1 MALGSS
7 HTAGAGQPSIFDFG
21 SLSSLHRDVTG
32 QQPAS
37 AEKQAEVARQFEAV
51 YIQMLLKQMRQAT
64 MKSGLLDSN
73 ESQMMQSMADQQ
85 LALQLANP
93 GIGLAQSLLKQM
105 QANQPGANQ
114 PGAGQEGASQDGAPA
129 MKPLDLAARTV
140 TSGSSNPEVAA
151 LLRVLQRGGASDR
164 ALAAAEGAPDH
175 VVDFVAQMAPAAKAA
190 ERQSGVPARLI
201 LGQAALES
209 GWGQREIRYP
219 DGRTSYNLFG
229 IKAGDSWKGKTV
241 NVLTTEYE
249 NGTPR
254 KVTQAFRAYNSY
266 EESFADYARLL
277 GSNPRYDAVADARDE
292 IDAARRIQ
300 AAGYATDPRYA
311 DKLIGIM
318 GQLQGAGR
326 LAKVADATGL
336 DGKAELLGSDFA
348 GVGDP

>member
-7 HTAGAGQPSIFDFG
+7 PTSGAGQPSIFDFG
-21 SLSSLHRDVTG
+21 SLSSLHHDVTS
-32 QQPAS
+32 QPGS
-37 AEKQAEVARQFEAV
+37 AEKQAQVAHQFEAV

-64 MKSGLLDSN
+64 MKSGLLDSH
-73 ESQMMQSMADQQ
+73 ESQMMQSMADEQ

-105 QANQPGANQ
+105 QANQPATGDAAQADAQ
-114 PGAGQEGASQDGAPA
+114 P

-140 TSGSSNPEVAA
+140 NSDSSNPEVAA
-151 LLRVLQRGGASDR
+151 LLRMMRRGGASDR

-175 VVDFVAQMAPAAKAA
+175 VVDFVEQMAPAAKAA

-229 IKAGDSWKGKTV
+229 IKAGDGWKGKTV

-254 KVTQAFRAYNSY
+254 KVVQAFRAYNSY
-266 EESFADYARLL
+266 QESFADYARLL

-311 DKLIGIM
+311 DKLIGVM
-318 GQLQGAGR
+318 GQLQGSAHGGR
-326 LAKVADATGL
+326 GL
-336 DGKAELLGSDFA
+336 DGALFGGKAELLESDFEGA
-348 GVGDP
+348 GDP

>member
-7 HTAGAGQPSIFDFG
+7 PTPGAGQPSIFDFG
-21 SLSSLHRDVTG
+21 ALSSLHHDVTS
-32 QQPAS
+32 QPAS
-37 AEKQAEVARQFEAV
+37 AEKQAQVARQFEAV

-64 MKSGLLDSN
+64 MKSGLLDSH
-73 ESQMMQSMADQQ
+73 ESQMVQSMADEQ

-93 GIGLAQSLLKQM
+93 GIGLAASLLKQM
-105 QANQPGANQ
+105 QANRPATDGDA
-114 PGAGQEGASQDGAPA
+114 AQDGTQDPTQA

-140 TSGSSNPEVAA
+140 NSDSTNPEVAA
-151 LLRVLQRGGASDR
+151 LLRMLRRGGASDR

-175 VVDFVAQMAPAAKAA
+175 VVDFVEQMAPAAKAA

-254 KVTQAFRAYNSY
+254 KVVQAFRAYNSY
-266 EESFADYARLL
+266 QESFADYARLL

-292 IDAARRIQ
+292 IDAAHRIQ

-311 DKLIGIM
+311 DKLIGVM
-318 GQLQGAGR
+318 GQLQGSGHGGRALAG
-326 LAKVADATGL
+326 AMF
-336 DGKAELLGSDFA
+336 DGKAELLGSDFEGA
-348 GVGDP
+348 GDP

>member
-7 HTAGAGQPSIFDFG
+7 QASGAGQPSIFDFG

-32 QQPAS
+32 QPPS

-64 MKSGLLDSN
+64 MKSGLFDSN
-73 ESQMMQSMADQQ
+73 ESQMMRSMADEQ

-105 QANQPGANQ
+105 QANQPA
-114 PGAGQEGASQDGAPA
+114 ADGQEGQDAAAQA

-151 LLRVLQRGGASDR
+151 LLRVLRRGGAADR

-229 IKAGDSWKGKTV
+229 IKAGDSWRGKTV

-266 EESFADYARLL
+266 EESFADYARLI
-277 GSNPRYDAVADARDE
+277 GTNPRYDAVADARDE

-326 LAKVADATGL
+326 AGRGL
-336 DGKAELLGSDFA
+336 ETAGLEGKAELLGSDFEGA
-348 GVGDP
+348 GDP

>member
-7 HTAGAGQPSIFDFG
+7 LTTGAGQPSIFDFG
-21 SLSSLHRDVTG
+21 SLSSLHHDVTS
-32 QQPAS
+32 QPAS

-64 MKSGLLDSN
+64 MKSGLFDSN
-73 ESQMMQSMADQQ
+73 ESQMVQSMADEQ

-105 QANQPGANQ
+105 QANQP
-114 PGAGQEGASQDGAPA
+114 AGGDGTQDGAQDGGQA

-140 TSGSSNPEVAA
+140 SSGSSNPEVAA
-151 LLRVLQRGGASDR
+151 LLRVLRRGGASDR
-164 ALAAAEGAPDH
+164 ALAASEGAPDH

-249 NGTPR
+249 NGSPR
-254 KVTQAFRAYNSY
+254 KVVQAFRAYNSY
-266 EESFADYARLL
+266 QESFADYARLV

-311 DKLIGIM
+311 DKLIGVM
-318 GQLQGAGR
+318 GQLQGAAARGR
-326 LAKVADATGL
+326 AS
-336 DGKAELLGSDFA
+336 DGTSFGGQAELSGTDFEGA
-348 GVGDP
+348 GDP

>member
-105 QANQPGANQ
+105 QANQPG
-114 PGAGQEGASQDGAPA
+114 QEGAAADADGQGGAQA

-151 LLRVLQRGGASDR
+151 LLRVLRRGGASDR

-311 DKLIGIM
+311 DKLIGVM

-348 GVGDP
+348 GAGDP

>member
-7 HTAGAGQPSIFDFG
+7 PTPAGQPSIFDFG
-21 SLSSLHRDVTG
+21 SLSSLHHDVTSG
-32 QQPAS
+32 PAS
-37 AEKQAEVARQFEAV
+37 AQKQAEVARQFEAV

-73 ESQMMQSMADQQ
+73 ESQMVQSMADEQ

-105 QANQPGANQ
+105 QANQPGA
-114 PGAGQEGASQDGAPA
+114 GDAAQDGAQDGTQA
-129 MKPLDLAARTV
+129 MKPLDLASRTI
-140 TSGSSNPEVAA
+140 TSGTSNPEVAA
-151 LLRVLQRGGASDR
+151 LLRVMRRGGASDR

-249 NGTPR
+249 NGAPR
-254 KVTQAFRAYNSY
+254 KVMQAFRAYNSY

-277 GSNPRYDAVADARDE
+277 GGNPRYDAVADARDE
-292 IDAARRIQ
+292 IEAARRIQ

-318 GQLQGAGR
+318 GQLQGAASRGR
-326 LAKVADATGL
+326 GL
-336 DGKAELLGSDFA
+336 DGAAFDGKVELLGSDFEGA
-348 GVGDP
+348 GDP